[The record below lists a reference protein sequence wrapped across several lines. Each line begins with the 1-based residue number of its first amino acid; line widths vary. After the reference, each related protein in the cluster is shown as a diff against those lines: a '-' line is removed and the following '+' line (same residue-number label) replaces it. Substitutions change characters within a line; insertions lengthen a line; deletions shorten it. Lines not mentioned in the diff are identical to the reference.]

1 VRRWVAAAAFSH
13 ELPEELL
20 LKVLDEVAR
29 GEGGGGAWTMVLGRN
44 VVWRRERGRLTGRA
58 SSDESCGGATRLR
71 LGWDAAR
78 TGESP
83 SELELS

>member
-29 GEGGGGAWTMVLGRN
+29 GEGGGA
-44 VVWRRERGRLTGRA
+44 RGRWCWGVMGSGAA
-58 SSDESCGGATRLR
+58 SEGV
-71 LGWDAAR
+71 
-78 TGESP
+78 
-83 SELELS
+83 